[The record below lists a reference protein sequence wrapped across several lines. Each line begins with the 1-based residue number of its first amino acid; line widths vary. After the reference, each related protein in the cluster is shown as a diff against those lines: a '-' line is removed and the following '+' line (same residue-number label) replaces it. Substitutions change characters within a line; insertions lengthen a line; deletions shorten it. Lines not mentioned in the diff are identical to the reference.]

1 MKGKIISIC
10 LSLMVFILINTGS
23 ADAFS
28 FQFDLL
34 GYTVSYQPQPT
45 VEVVNNIQHEPIAP
59 QQNYIEQT
67 HPYEVVNPL
76 PSGSP
81 QQIHDY
87 DSEIQ
92 TLNSYKQVQLALKEL
107 DYRRMG
113 FVDTDTG
120 QEYTVFISQEGL
132 IEAIYAGN
140 LESEVQISGSLSQ
153 IKERVQN
160 GQFDALK
167 SELQIPWSLKMKLLL
182 TMWF

>member
-1 MKGKIISIC
+1 ME
-10 LSLMVFILINTGS
+10 VINNIQPEPS
-23 ADAFS
+23 
-28 FQFDLL
+28 
-34 GYTVSYQPQPT
+34 QPQPDY
-45 VEVVNNIQHEPIAP
+45 VGQK
-59 QQNYIEQT
+59 QS
-67 HPYEVVNPL
+67 YEVANSL
-76 PSGSP
+76 PSNSP

-132 IEAIYAGN
+132 VEGIYAGN
-140 LESEVQISGSLSQ
+140 IESEVQISGSLSR

-160 GQFDALK
+160 QQFDALK